1 MIIFESF
8 SNFSNFSNSESET
21 IQNNKDNGPL
31 AYFICESNRLFQ
43 EINSEIIYITGIHN
57 NLKLEKIHELILK
70 FKNLFFNYID
80 SFNSLALKIYEP
92 QLRKYESDL
101 RNYVRLNLLYKAQKE
116 AMENKFKILQQ
127 KNIEYEQL
135 KKITNAVFENGE
147 FVFYDKKEN
156 EILILRTENSNL
168 KNELLDL
175 EKKLQ
180 IKEEKYKELIE
191 EFNLTKKMLQNK
203 INDLT
208 YNKNDT
214 LDKFNSNSSIL
225 NLNDLSHSNLI
236 NNNNSNSEKT
246 INILNSSIRNLKMTK
261 INTSNCF
268 PETKPIKIYSP
279 TNHFISNK
287 KLIKNGIKETNSN
300 LNQRNSNKKINN
312 EYTNT
317 HTLFEE
323 NISKNF
329 ISPIKRVIDT
339 LSSADKKEKKKK
351 IKNINSKV
359 KSNLS
364 TSHKNKKK
372 NNVQLYHKDVNTLF
386 MNSKTSVNNFLI
398 YRNVLSSNSS
408 TNSIT
413 NNNQTLNNGYF
424 TIRYSPGNL
433 DNNKENSSRLNNNS
447 NHSNKSI
454 NYLFKK

>member
-8 SNFSNFSNSESET
+8 SNFSNFSNSESD
-21 IQNNKDNGPL
+21 INQNNKDNGPL
-31 AYFICESNRLFQ
+31 AYFICESNRIFQ
-43 EINSEIIYITGIHN
+43 ELNSEIIYITGIHN

-80 SFNSLALKIYEP
+80 SFNAFALKIYEP

-101 RNYVRLNLLYKAQKE
+101 RNYIRLNLINKVQKE

-127 KNIEYEQL
+127 KNIEYEKL
-135 KKITNAVFENGE
+135 KKITSAVFENGE

-156 EILILRTENSNL
+156 EILILRSENSNL
-168 KNELLDL
+168 KNELLNL
-175 EKKLQ
+175 EKEFQ

-246 INILNSSIRNLKMTK
+246 INILNSSIKNLKMTK
-261 INTSNCF
+261 INTSNYF
-268 PETKPIKIYSP
+268 ETKPIKIYSP

-300 LNQRNSNKKINN
+300 LNQRNNTKTMNN

-317 HTLFEE
+317 HTLIEE
-323 NISKNF
+323 NCAKNF

-339 LSSADKKEKKKK
+339 LSSADKKEQRKK

-364 TSHKNKKK
+364 TSRKNKKAS
-372 NNVQLYHKDVNTLF
+372 NVKLYQKDVNTLF

-424 TIRYSPGNL
+424 TIRYSPGIL
-433 DNNKENSSRLNNNS
+433 DNNKENSNRINNNS
-447 NHSNKSI
+447 NHSHKSI
-454 NYLFKK
+454 NYIFKK

>member
-1 MIIFESF
+1 M
-8 SNFSNFSNSESET
+8 
-21 IQNNKDNGPL
+21 
-31 AYFICESNRLFQ
+31 
-43 EINSEIIYITGIHN
+43 
-57 NLKLEKIHELILK
+57 
-70 FKNLFFNYID
+70 
-80 SFNSLALKIYEP
+80 
-92 QLRKYESDL
+92 
-101 RNYVRLNLLYKAQKE
+101 
-116 AMENKFKILQQ
+116 
-127 KNIEYEQL
+127 
-135 KKITNAVFENGE
+135 
-147 FVFYDKKEN
+147 
-156 EILILRTENSNL
+156 
-168 KNELLDL
+168 DL
-175 EKKLQ
+175 EKKMK

-191 EFNLTKKMLQNK
+191 EFNLTKKMLQNR

-246 INILNSSIRNLKMTK
+246 INILNSSIKNLKMTK
-261 INTSNCF
+261 INTSNYF
-268 PETKPIKIYSP
+268 ETKPIKIYSP

-300 LNQRNSNKKINN
+300 LNQRNNTKTMNN

-317 HTLFEE
+317 HTLIEE
-323 NISKNF
+323 NCAKNF

-339 LSSADKKEKKKK
+339 LSSADKKEQRKK

-364 TSHKNKKK
+364 TSRKNKKAS
-372 NNVQLYHKDVNTLF
+372 NVKLYQKDVNTLF

-424 TIRYSPGNL
+424 TIRYSPGIL
-433 DNNKENSSRLNNNS
+433 DNNKENSNRINNNS
-447 NHSNKSI
+447 NHSHKSI